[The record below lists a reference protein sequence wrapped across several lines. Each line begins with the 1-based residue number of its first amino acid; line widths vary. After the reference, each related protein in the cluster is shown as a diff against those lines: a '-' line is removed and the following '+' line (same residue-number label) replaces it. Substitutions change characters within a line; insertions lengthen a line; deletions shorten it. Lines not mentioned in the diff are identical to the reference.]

1 MLNATTQTATSD
13 PRLRAW
19 RAFLRAHATLVRR
32 LDAELE
38 EREGMGIADFDVLV
52 QLERSGGELRMSEL
66 ADRVLLSRSGL
77 TRRVD
82 RLEELGWVAR
92 RSCVDDRRGSHA
104 TLTGTGRDAL
114 LRALP
119 THLAGID
126 EHFFQR
132 LDDEDLD
139 HVGTVMERL
148 ATETPTGRSR

>member
-1 MLNATTQTATSD
+1 MLQATPQTVPTD

-32 LDAELE
+32 LDAELDE
-38 EREGMGIADFDVLV
+38 GAGMGIADFDVLV
-52 QLERSGGELRMSEL
+52 QLERAGGELRMSEL

-92 RSCVDDRRGSHA
+92 RSCVDDRRGAHA
-104 TLTGTGRDAL
+104 TLTASGRESL

-119 THLAGID
+119 THLAGIG
-126 EHFFQR
+126 EHFIDR
-132 LDDEDLD
+132 LDEADLERLE
-139 HVGTVMERL
+139 TIMERL
-148 ATETPTGRSR
+148 VPAPPAGPR